1 MSLSTLIEW
10 VHRRELENQLVIAAI
25 TDAKSQIKKLTD
37 ENEAKQTRIVELLN
51 QVDKF
56 TLAEHRRKG
65 TSKEKVK

>member
-51 QVDKF
+51 QVDKL
-56 TLAEHRRKG
+56 TLAEYNRKPQR
-65 TSKEKVK
+65 TQQ